1 VPYIVSWPDGNVGD
15 GDAST
20 PGETNVSPICHT
32 DIYATFSEI
41 IGHQLPDPA
50 NGEKGAEDSFSIL
63 KAWQGEVL
71 HERPPMFAHDHKE
84 AKDDPAVSALR
95 LDSPTVNG
103 EKIEGQW
110 KLFFDASLLR
120 MGRAVPIELYDL
132 ASDQMEENNRV
143 SDPEMKSLVKYMSEM
158 AMNHRNIGGHRLAY
172 LDVGREQ
179 VFEFKPEMKYNFAD
193 GKLSASG
200 GNVAIFVEFSD
211 GKPSFNRIGMGA
223 SSGAFEQVDGGET
236 LLLSFDRDVVVQ
248 NVAIVAGNGQCG
260 GFYQVGDKSPLAI
273 YCIDAAIDM
282 KDQSGVLSD
291 IGVLKEGD
299 KLLLSSAP
307 HYGVEDEG
315 RWRLRSV
322 SVRPLK

>member
-1 VPYIVSWPDGNVGD
+1 
-15 GDAST
+15 
-20 PGETNVSPICHT
+20 
-32 DIYATFSEI
+32 
-41 IGHQLPDPA
+41 
-50 NGEKGAEDSFSIL
+50 
-63 KAWQGEVL
+63 
-71 HERPPMFAHDHKE
+71 MFAHDHKE

-158 AMNHRNIGGHRLAY
+158 AMNHRNIGGHRLAS

>member
-1 VPYIVSWPDGNVGD
+1 
-15 GDAST
+15 
-20 PGETNVSPICHT
+20 
-32 DIYATFSEI
+32 
-41 IGHQLPDPA
+41 
-50 NGEKGAEDSFSIL
+50 
-63 KAWQGEVL
+63 
-71 HERPPMFAHDHKE
+71 
-84 AKDDPAVSALR
+84 
-95 LDSPTVNG
+95 
-103 EKIEGQW
+103 
-110 KLFFDASLLR
+110 
-120 MGRAVPIELYDL
+120 
-132 ASDQMEENNRV
+132 
-143 SDPEMKSLVKYMSEM
+143 
-158 AMNHRNIGGHRLAY
+158 
-172 LDVGREQ
+172 
-179 VFEFKPEMKYNFAD
+179 
-193 GKLSASG
+193 
-200 GNVAIFVEFSD
+200 
-211 GKPSFNRIGMGA
+211 MGA